1 MGTQLLPAGFRVWVA
16 AATVSQIGDA
26 VLYFALGWAATA
38 YGGTAAGAVLAAVI
52 VPRTVLML
60 LGGAIADR
68 VGPRRVMITADA
80 LLLVG
85 SVVAA
90 VLAVAVG
97 TPLWLLV
104 AVAVVLGV
112 TSSFYN
118 PAAGSL
124 PARLVEP
131 DQLPRALALRNAG
144 FQTASL
150 AGGPLGGLLVAAG
163 GMVAVLG
170 VNAASF
176 LVVLAALAVL
186 RPRAAAPATGP
197 RSLLGEMRDGL
208 GVAIRQP
215 ALRLVLAL
223 YAVAGGFVIPLGSLV
238 VPLLARERDWGAPG
252 AGWVDGAIGAAALV
266 GALVVSRTGVHPRTG
281 LATALGLLGTAVG
294 AVGLAV
300 APGVPLAVVAGLV
313 IGAGLAA
320 FIAHA
325 GPQLVAHSPDTHL
338 ARVMALLG
346 VVQSA
351 AMIGTNLLLGE
362 LSRLAG
368 AAPAAMVSAAFLLA
382 AAVVAAISRALGGG
396 GRESNPPDRDA
407 RPRRF

>member
-1 MGTQLLPAGFRVWVA
+1 M
-16 AATVSQIGDA
+16 
-26 VLYFALGWAATA
+26 LYFALGWAATG
-38 YGGTAAGAVLAAVI
+38 YGGAAAGAVLAAVI
-52 VPRTVLML
+52 VPRTLLML
-60 LGGAIADR
+60 LGGAVADR
-68 VGPRRVMITADA
+68 FGPRRVMITADA
-80 LLLVG
+80 LLLAG
-85 SVVAA
+85 SAVAA
-90 VLAVAVG
+90 VLALAVG

-104 AVAVVLGV
+104 VLALVLGV

-124 PARLVEP
+124 PAPLVDAE
-131 DQLPRALALRNAG
+131 QLPRALALRNAG

-150 AGGPLGGLLVAAG
+150 AGGPLGGVLVAAG
-163 GMVAVLG
+163 GLAAVLG

-176 LVVLAALAVL
+176 LLVLAVLVVL
-186 RPRAAAPATGP
+186 RPRVGAPATDR
-197 RSLLGEMRDGL
+197 RSLAGEMRDGL
-208 GVAIRQP
+208 RVAIREP

-223 YAVAGGFVIPLGSLV
+223 YAVAGGFVIPLGSLL
-238 VPLLARERDWGAPG
+238 VPLLARERDWGVLG

-266 GALVVSRTGVHPRTG
+266 GALVIARTGVHPRTG
-281 LATALGLLGTAVG
+281 AATAAGLLGTAAG

-300 APGVPLAVVAGLV
+300 APVVPLAVGARLV
-313 IGAGLAA
+313 TGAGLAV

-338 ARVMALLG
+338 ARVQALLG

-351 AMIGTNLLLGE
+351 AMIATNLGLGE

-368 AAPAAMVSAAFLLA
+368 AAPAALLSAVFLLA
-382 AAVVAAISRALGGG
+382 GAVAAAVSTVLGGG
-396 GRESNPPDRDA
+396 GRESNPPGRDA